1 MLRRN
6 REWKESGAR
15 RTARAAKI
23 VASVDPTDTIRRC
36 PPYAITSA
44 EGRRGAGYQYP
55 FGDPARLF
63 HLSAFPRARIG
74 DASRR
79 DEIRAIDSR
88 ESRSRTLTRLHRGLA
103 RKFAKMSGMYLRN
116 TIYAE
121 IRYRGEDKDAMNSN
135 EDWEYAREIQGAIR
149 DRRQ

>member
-1 MLRRN
+1 VERVGRKADSARGENRR
-6 REWKESGAR
+6 ER
-15 RTARAAKI
+15 R
-23 VASVDPTDTIRRC
+23 SNGYHPTMSSICD
-36 PPYAITSA
+36 YVG
-44 EGRRGAGYQYP
+44 GRRGAGYQYP